1 MTSFGRSWV
10 LRRTY
15 DNLRLLDTQLH
26 QCVYD
31 RKYSCLPELPLEENL
46 APIDDSLQVSPAS
59 TQSAP
64 RVVAGARTWGAS
76 PRHAGIS

>member
-46 APIDDSLQVSPAS
+46 APIDDSLQVSPAG
-59 TQSAP
+59 T
-64 RVVAGARTWGAS
+64 
-76 PRHAGIS
+76 

>member
-46 APIDDSLQVSPAS
+46 APIDDSFQV
-59 TQSAP
+59 
-64 RVVAGARTWGAS
+64 RTAAI
-76 PRHAGIS
+76 PISGMGGLWELC